1 MSTSLRIAHTGAQPD
16 HARLRVRVLKPGVHP
31 PEDLSLTAEHVIAVG
46 EALAVSITP
55 GAVIV
60 IDEPLDFAAALRH
73 YRDSTPPY
81 TPPPE
86 LKAAAEQ
93 E

>member
-1 MSTSLRIAHTGAQPD
+1 MGRRQSACSH
-16 HARLRVRVLKPGVHP
+16 
-31 PEDLSLTAEHVIAVG
+31 VG